1 MPGGLGRVVGDQ
13 GLPPFA
19 ASRESIPTG
28 PSVAKDVWVRS
39 VRAEPSTSA
48 EPINLLDSGPL
59 VEPIEMAA
67 AASPRVLEDL
77 FWLGRYAER
86 TEDFT
91 RLLIT
96 ARELAD
102 TFRFRPYDA
111 GSGSVPVLLS
121 AISAVSAAYPALAP
135 RTDPAARMR
144 QLVLDASTPG
154 TVAQSLA
161 GLQETAR
168 AVRDQLSGDTWMV
181 LAGVDRAIAELA
193 ASPDDS
199 GAVLQTT
206 HAAILSGMLA
216 LSGLASENMVRDPGW
231 RLMDIGRRLE
241 RGQQLAALL
250 RATLIQAHPADVE
263 SIVIESVLA
272 VAESGLT
279 YRRRYRGR
287 VQVGT
292 VLELLMLDSGN
303 PRSLAYQVN
312 SIADNLKQLPNA
324 SGTSRPERL
333 TEELIA
339 TLRRARPAEM
349 DDVDR
354 SGGRTELAEFLT
366 DVHDALRNLAD
377 AVAAAHFWRSR
388 PMLPLGQNVRDAVVI

>member
-1 MPGGLGRVVGDQ
+1 M
-13 GLPPFA
+13 
-19 ASRESIPTG
+19 
-28 PSVAKDVWVRS
+28 AKDIWVRS
-39 VRAEPSTSA
+39 VRADPAVGA
-48 EPINLLDSGPL
+48 EPISLLDSGPL
-59 VEPIEMAA
+59 VEPLEMAA

-86 TEDFT
+86 TEDLT
-91 RLLIT
+91 RLLIA
-96 ARELAD
+96 ARGLAD
-102 TFRFRPYDA
+102 TFRFRPYDTGA
-111 GSGSVPVLLS
+111 GSVPVLLS
-121 AISAVSAAYPALAP
+121 AVTAVSAAYPALP
-135 RTDPAARMR
+135 PWVDPASRMR
-144 QLVLDASTPG
+144 QVVLDAATPG

-193 ASPDDS
+193 SNPDDT
-199 GAVLQTT
+199 GAVLQST

-241 RGQQLAALL
+241 RGQQLAAVL
-250 RATLIQAHPADVE
+250 RATLTQAHPADVE

-292 VLELLMLDSGN
+292 VLELLLLDAGN

-312 SIADNLKQLPNA
+312 AISEDLKMLPDA

-333 TEELIA
+333 TEELA
-339 TLRRARPAEM
+339 TTLRRARPAQM
-349 DDVDR
+349 DDVDA
-354 SGGRTELAEFLT
+354 SGKRPELVEFLT
-366 DVHDALRNLAD
+366 HVHDALRNLAD
-377 AVAAAHFWRSR
+377 SVATSHFWRSR
-388 PMLPLGQNVRDAVVI
+388 PMLPLGQEIRAGGVR